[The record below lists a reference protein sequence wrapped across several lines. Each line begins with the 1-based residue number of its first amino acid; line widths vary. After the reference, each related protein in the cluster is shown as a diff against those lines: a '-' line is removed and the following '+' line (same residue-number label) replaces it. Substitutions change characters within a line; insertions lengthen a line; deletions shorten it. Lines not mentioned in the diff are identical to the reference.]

1 MGLLGGIA
9 KTAVVAGTSQATRN
23 AVNRRQAKRNVRAYS
38 QAQQPVQGQ
47 QVVYASPPPA
57 APAPAAPASQDDTI
71 AQLERL
77 GALKNQGVLTEEEFQ
92 AQKAKILGQ

>member
-1 MGLLGGIA
+1 MGLLAGMV
-9 KTAVVAGTSQATRN
+9 KTAAVAGTAQATRN
-23 AVNRRQAKRNVRAYS
+23 AVNRRQAERNVRAYS

-47 QVVYASPPPA
+47 QVVYAAPPPA
-57 APAPAAPASQDDTI
+57 APAAPEPQEDTI

-92 AQKAKILGQ
+92 AQKAKILGS

>member
-1 MGLLGGIA
+1 MGLLAGMV
-9 KTAVVAGTSQATRN
+9 KTAAVAGTAQATRN

-47 QVVYASPPPA
+47 QVVYAVPPPA
-57 APAPAAPASQDDTI
+57 APAPAAPEPQEDAI

-92 AQKAKILGQ
+92 AQKAKILGL

>member
-57 APAPAAPASQDDTI
+57 ATASQDDTI